1 MSLPIVTADIRCSP
15 LAENFEDQAVR
26 RRLRTSTAPTPI
38 AATPMSAI
46 SSMSAPVKASPLG
59 EVVTPA
65 LDGVAGPL
73 PDEVVM
79 PVAGDVQPE

>member
-1 MSLPIVTADIRCSP
+1 M
-15 LAENFEDQAVR
+15 
-26 RRLRTSTAPTPI
+26 

-59 EVVTPA
+59 ELATPL
-65 LDGVAGPL
+65 LDGVMGPS

>member
-1 MSLPIVTADIRCSP
+1 M
-15 LAENFEDQAVR
+15 
-26 RRLRTSTAPTPI
+26 

-46 SSMSAPVKASPLG
+46 SSMSAPVKASPPG

-65 LDGVAGPL
+65 LDGVVGLL